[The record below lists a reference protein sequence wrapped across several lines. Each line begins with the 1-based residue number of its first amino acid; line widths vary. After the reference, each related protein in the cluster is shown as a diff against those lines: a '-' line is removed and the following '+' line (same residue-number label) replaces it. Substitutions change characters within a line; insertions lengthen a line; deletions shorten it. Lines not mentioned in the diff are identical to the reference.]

1 MTGTGTAA
9 DPYIPTTFE
18 EFKTAIYESDKYVSL
33 PENLI
38 WDMDEMFPG
47 GITASGTY
55 FLYFRCAECKCNG
68 LTIKNL
74 YLPADSNI
82 NKILYGKGDIYDF
95 NLLNVD
101 IRSSGATVVYN
112 YTGALELYKSRFS
125 GIINGAFYSTTI
137 TSTATFNRCAF
148 NLKFNDTGKLG
159 ASKIPTY
166 NNCLFK
172 IDTSAS
178 GATTAAAVKI
188 NNCYISGKIKA
199 PMTLKTGSTYSII
212 NADVSDGAIGTDTSG
227 ITKVLYNSGKAV
239 SMPENLVPVSEAQ
252 LKDAAYL
259 SSIGFPIVDTAA
271 IEAELEE
278 LE

>member
-9 DPYIPTTFE
+9 DPYIPTTFD
-18 EFKTAIYESDKYVSL
+18 EFKTAIYEMDKYVSL
-33 PENLI
+33 PENLT
-38 WDMDEMFPG
+38 WDMNEMFPCG
-47 GITASGTY
+47 VTASGTY
-55 FLYFRCAECKCNG
+55 FLYFRCAECRCNG

-82 NKILYGKGDIYDF
+82 TRILYGKGKIYDI

-101 IRSSGATVVYN
+101 IRPSDATVVYN

-125 GIINGAFYSTTI
+125 GIINGTFYSTVI

-148 NLKFNDTGKLG
+148 NLKFNDTGQLG

-212 NADVSDGAIGTDTSG
+212 NADVSDGAIGADTSG

-271 IEAELEE
+271 LEAELEE